1 MVCKI
6 SQPKKGPWENGH
18 WLRNNF
24 AAPKHCYENR
34 FLLRNGFVASY
45 PPLRKFLQLQ
55 SDPLAHE
62 CHFAASYPRFAA
74 AKSLRNPPHLKIPK
88 FAAEPHF
95 VGGFTAAKPPLGTRV
110 PFHSSIPSFHSC
122 EICPPPLR
130 YENSHLL
137 RK

>member
-74 AKSLRNPPHLKIPK
+74 AKW
-88 FAAEPHF
+88 
-95 VGGFTAAKPPLGTRV
+95 AAKMLQKW
-110 PFHSSIPSFHSC
+110 
-122 EICPPPLR
+122 PPLR
-130 YENSHLL
+130 NLPPAAKLPPCCENEQCPLASF
-137 RK
+137 

>member
-1 MVCKI
+1 MALGYEII
-6 SQPKKGPWENGH
+6 SQPPSISYEMISQPPIPLCENFRSCETPLWH
-18 WLRNNF
+18 TS
-24 AAPKHCYENR
+24 AISHT
-34 FLLRNGFVASY
+34 
-45 PPLRKFLQLQ
+45 PP
-55 SDPLAHE
+55 PPH
-62 CHFAASYPRFAA
+62 FAA